1 MAQFKATFDGGIV
14 ADPETK
20 EVAGNKVLEFPV
32 YINHSK
38 KNKDTEQYE
47 KTGDVTKVR
56 VSLWR
61 DDALKDFQKGDIV
74 QITAQVV
81 EKEFKKRDGTDGR
94 QLQTSFVESIELKW
108 RKEGAAPAAQ
118 QAAPA
123 GAPADSFVPAGAAG
137 WEGKGF

>member
-20 EVAGNKVLEFPV
+20 EVGGNKVLEFPV
-32 YINHSK
+32 YVNHSK
-38 KNKDTEQYE
+38 KNKDTQQYE
-47 KTGDVTKVR
+47 PTGDVTKVR

-74 QITAQVV
+74 AITAQVV
-81 EKEFKKRDGTDGR
+81 EKEFKKRDGSEGR

-108 RKEGAAPAAQ
+108 RKEGAAPAQQ

-123 GAPADSFVPAGAAG
+123 SSDSFVPAGAAG